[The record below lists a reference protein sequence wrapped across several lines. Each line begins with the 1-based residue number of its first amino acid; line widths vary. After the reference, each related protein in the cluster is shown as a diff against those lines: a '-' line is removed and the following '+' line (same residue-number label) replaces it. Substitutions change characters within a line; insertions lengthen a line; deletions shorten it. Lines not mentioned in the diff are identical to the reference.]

1 MSRNII
7 TVRSYVWGS
16 DDDWEGICTTFDIAT
31 QGTSLKE
38 VTTLLRDAVED
49 YLEELNNFSPQEQ
62 KKLLNRKSPLRLR
75 VQLHLQYLLSRTGRI
90 ETVAT
95 QVDNHLYNPV

>member
-7 TVRSYVWGS
+7 TVRSYLWGS

-38 VTTLLRDAVED
+38 VTTQLRDAVED
-49 YLEELNNFSPQEQ
+49 YLEELNNCSPRER
-62 KKLLNRKSPLRLR
+62 KKLLNRRSPLHLR
-75 VQLHLQYLLSRTGRI
+75 VHLYTRYLLSRTGRI
-90 ETVAT
+90 ATVAT